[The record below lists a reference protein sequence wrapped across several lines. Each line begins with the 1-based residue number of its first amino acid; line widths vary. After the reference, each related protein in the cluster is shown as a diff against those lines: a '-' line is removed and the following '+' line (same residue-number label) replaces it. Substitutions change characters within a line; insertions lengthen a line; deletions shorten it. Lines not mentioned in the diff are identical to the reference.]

1 MTITIALP
9 GLLLALLAA
18 TGPIWNRI
26 PFLSANATFIWLGRF
41 FPWLRSAGFLYL
53 AVLAGWISMRDAG
66 IAGQSPSEWFIGG
79 AVALLLGGAGG
90 WLAKRYALEAGLS
103 GWFQDELRWTLYR
116 GAIWPLVIFLPVA
129 VPLAFLVAFLE
140 WRWEAFLRKE
150 AKSWPSA
157 IPWLARAVGSS
168 TFFLVAH
175 NLWLA
180 LAVYVLAYAIQ
191 NVNFKIPLRN

>member
-1 MTITIALP
+1 MTISIALP

-26 PFLSANATFIWLGRF
+26 PFLPANAQFLWFGRV

-66 IAGQSPSEWFIGG
+66 IAGQSPSEWLIGG
-79 AVALLLGGAGG
+79 MVALLLGGAGG
-90 WLAKRYALEAGLS
+90 WLVRRYALEARPS
-103 GWFQDELRWTLYR
+103 AWFQDELRWTLYR
-116 GAIWPLVIFLPVA
+116 GVIWPLVIFLPVA

-140 WRWEAFLRKE
+140 WRGEAFLRKE
-150 AKSWPSA
+150 AWSWPLA
-157 IPWLARAVGSS
+157 TPWLARAAGSS
-168 TFFLVAH
+168 ALFLVAH

-180 LAVYVLAYAIQ
+180 LAVYILAYAIQ
-191 NVNFKIPLRN
+191 ISNLKIPLRN